1 MTNMTKHTFAQFDTE
16 LDDLRR
22 RVVMMG
28 ELVCQ
33 QVKLAVDGLT
43 GNDMSLVETVIE
55 REKVVNRKEIEL
67 DELCIQMIARHGPA
81 ASDLRLLMTIMQMI
95 TDLERVGD
103 EAKKIAKAARP
114 IIDSE
119 SAFVPKVELRH
130 VATMAV
136 GMLNS
141 ALDCFVRQDPTAVA
155 AILRQ
160 DKEVDA
166 IFKGII
172 RQLATFMMEDPRLIT
187 RSLDVLFIAKS
198 IERIGDHATNIAE
211 HVVYMV
217 KGRDVRHADV
227 ETVEEE
233 TRRE

>member
-16 LDDLRR
+16 LDDLRQ

-33 QVKLAVDGLT
+33 QVKLAMDGLT
-43 GNDMSLVETVIE
+43 GNDMSLVDTVIE

-81 ASDLRLLMTIMQMI
+81 ASDLRLLMMIMQMI

-141 ALDCFVRQDPTAVA
+141 ALDCFVRQDPTDVA
-155 AILRQ
+155 DILRQ

-172 RQLATFMMEDPRLIT
+172 RQLATYMMEDPRLIT

>member
-1 MTNMTKHTFAQFDTE
+1 MTNMTKHTFTQFDTE

-33 QVKLAVDGLT
+33 QVARAIDGLT
-43 GNDMSLVETVIE
+43 GNDTALIDEVIDTD
-55 REKVVNRKEIEL
+55 KVVNRKEIEL
-67 DELCIQMIARHGPA
+67 DELCIQMIARHGPT

-136 GMLNS
+136 GMLNN
-141 ALDCFVRQDPTAVA
+141 ALDCFVRQDPTTVA
-155 AILRQ
+155 DILRQ

-166 IFKGII
+166 IFKGIV

-198 IERIGDHATNIAE
+198 IERVGDHATNIAE

-217 KGRDVRHADV
+217 KGRDVRHSDL

-233 TRRE
+233 TLRK